1 MIIIIVSTVPWSW
14 QVCDYFNALKITLEK
29 TRMAASHLV
38 FAFASSLLVI
48 ANGQQKV
55 RNWGSFQIFTLEPG
69 SAGQP
74 SFHRRRRETDPGS
87 QMCRRIPQHWGGGES
102 MTMIQKVE
110 SFLKVTWRMNC
121 SEAHT
126 KEMVLSKVNVEIS
139 KLIAFEACSMK
150 WNVYDEG
157 PSQSSEVGTWPQNPK
172 VRKYFFS
179 KRN

>member
-87 QMCRRIPQHWGGGES
+87 QMCRWVPQYWGGGEVLWLLLLLIEEEVKFYHS
-102 MTMIQKVE
+102 TQLEVE
-110 SFLKVTWRMNC
+110 SILKVTWRMNC

-126 KEMVLSKVNVEIS
+126 KEMVLSKVNVDNKKITTKYQRSIS
-139 KLIAFEACSMK
+139 
-150 WNVYDEG
+150 
-157 PSQSSEVGTWPQNPK
+157 
-172 VRKYFFS
+172 YF
-179 KRN
+179 RP